1 MMYFNSYDEKIMKYE
16 GNKYN
21 EFMTMFEKD
30 EIEEM
35 RYSLERNNGYD
46 YSYLSEREDAES
58 IVMEYVK
65 ERLIDNIREM
75 RDDGMNNAL
84 YNAVYNLM

>member
-35 RYSLERNNGYD
+35 RNSLERINGYD
-46 YSYLSEREDAES
+46 YSYLSELEAAEAV
-58 IVMEYVK
+58 ITDYVK